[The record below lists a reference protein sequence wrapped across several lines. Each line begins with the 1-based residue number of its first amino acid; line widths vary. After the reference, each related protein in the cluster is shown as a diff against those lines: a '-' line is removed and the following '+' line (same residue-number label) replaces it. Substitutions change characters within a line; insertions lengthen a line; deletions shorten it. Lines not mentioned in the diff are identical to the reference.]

1 MPSAA
6 AAAAD
11 KTANAD
17 AGPSPPKKQD
27 TGKGRGRA
35 LQLSVKTSVRRR
47 GVARYDSTV
56 ALSGNAVNF
65 EPPLGYD
72 DSYAYSREPLKI
84 SDGETLHVIYRR
96 VACPVF
102 PALPAAVDNATQ
114 RLHPR
119 HITKKVFK
127 YIFEVAGTDT
137 DSGEILHQVMAACRA
152 HCLHNSIF
160 SDAALIEEA
169 NLHLRAAGACRLKT
183 HFSIESNFLSR
194 RPSRT
199 LSIHRR
205 PARRVRGA
213 PGRARPRRH
222 RLGRDAE
229 SKSNSGP
236 LRPGLRDLGRPWTGF
251 CRMGVKTAHRALT
264 FDFSQARP
272 NTRSA
277 AARRRP
283 LLRWAAA
290 RRRRRPPR

>member
-169 NLHLRAAGACRLKT
+169 NLHLRAAGACRVKT
-183 HFSIESNFLSR
+183 HFSIESNSFPDAHHVLSQY
-194 RPSRT
+194 T
-199 LSIHRR
+199 GVL
-205 PARRVRGA
+205 
-213 PGRARPRRH
+213 RAECEE
-222 RLGRDAE
+222 LQAERDRADIA
-229 SKSNSGP
+229 SG
-236 LRPGLRDLGRPWTGF
+236 G
-251 CRMGVKTAHRALT
+251 
-264 FDFSQARP
+264 
-272 NTRSA
+272 TRSRNQTA
-277 AARRRP
+277 VRSD
-283 LLRWAAA
+283 LDSVIWAAHGRGSA
-290 RRRRRPPR
+290 AWA